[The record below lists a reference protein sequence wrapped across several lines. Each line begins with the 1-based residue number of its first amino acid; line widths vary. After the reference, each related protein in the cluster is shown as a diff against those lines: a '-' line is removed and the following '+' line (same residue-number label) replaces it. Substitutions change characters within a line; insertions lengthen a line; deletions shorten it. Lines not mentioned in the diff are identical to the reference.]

1 VADDG
6 ALVAPGD
13 ARALAAAAR
22 ARFGDTGAAER
33 GLARVRAVAAPEAVA
48 PALAAVYE

>member
-1 VADDG
+1 V
-6 ALVAPGD
+6 
-13 ARALAAAAR
+13 
-22 ARFGDTGAAER
+22 AAER